1 MRDRIRNAFDKIQA
15 EPELKQRT
23 ARFLAEKI
31 LQQPARKKVP
41 PLRRVALLCTVL
53 AVFLLGAGFFHSYY
67 TVSAA
72 ISIDGASSLELEINC
87 FDRVISVT
95 GYGSSSQS
103 LADSLEVKHQNY
115 RQAVETIREFLENG
129 ELLILTVPVRTRNRA
144 MKFSRKWNRIR
155 QKKKISAARPET
167 RRKPRPPGRPDSL
180 WENTGPTWSFWNW
193 ILTSRPGMSRLLP
206 CGKSEIGSRSWAEV
220 KTGGEADTDT
230 AAAAKIPSEA
240 PASPAV
246 PQPAAVPAPRH
257 GRPFRR

>member
-31 LQQPARKKVP
+31 LQQPARKKVL

-115 RQAVETIREFLENG
+115 RQAVETILEDERIREFLEEG
-129 ELLILTVPVRTRNRA
+129 ELLILTVSGTDAEQSDEIFQEMESDTAEEEN
-144 MKFSRKWNRIR
+144 IR
-155 QKKKISAARPET
+155 CQAGNAAEAQAAREAGLSLGKYRAYLELLELDPYVT
-167 RRKPRPPGRPDSL
+167 PGDVSSL
-180 WENTGPTWSFWNW
+180 TMREIRDWIAELGGSENGRGGGYRYGR
-193 ILTSRPGMSRLLP
+193 SR
-206 CGKSEIGSRSWAEV
+206 
-220 KTGGEADTDT
+220 
-230 AAAAKIPSEA
+230 
-240 PASPAV
+240 
-246 PQPAAVPAPRH
+246 
-257 GRPFRR
+257 

>member
-115 RQAVETIREFLENG
+115 RQAVETILEDERIREFLENG
-129 ELLILTVPVRTRNRA
+129 ELLILTVSGTDA
-144 MKFSRKWNRIR
+144 EQS
-155 QKKKISAARPET
+155 
-167 RRKPRPPGRPDSL
+167 D
-180 WENTGPTWSFWNW
+180 
-193 ILTSRPGMSRLLP
+193 
-206 CGKSEIGSRSWAEV
+206 EIFQEMES
-220 KTGGEADTDT
+220 DT
-230 AAAAKIPSEA
+230 AEQENILCHAGNAA
-240 PASPAV
+240 
-246 PQPAAVPAPRH
+246 
-257 GRPFRR
+257 

>member
-53 AVFLLGAGFFHSYY
+53 AVFLLGAG
-67 TVSAA
+67 SAA

-115 RQAVETIREFLENG
+115 RQAVETILEDERIREFLEEG
-129 ELLILTVPVRTRNRA
+129 ELLILTVSGTDAEQSDEIFQEMESDTAEEEN
-144 MKFSRKWNRIR
+144 IR
-155 QKKKISAARPET
+155 CQAGNAAEAQAAREAGLSLGKYRAYLELLELDPSVT
-167 RRKPRPPGRPDSL
+167 PGDVSSL
-180 WENTGPTWSFWNW
+180 TMREIRDWIAELGGSENGRGGGYRYGR
-193 ILTSRPGMSRLLP
+193 SR
-206 CGKSEIGSRSWAEV
+206 
-220 KTGGEADTDT
+220 
-230 AAAAKIPSEA
+230 
-240 PASPAV
+240 
-246 PQPAAVPAPRH
+246 
-257 GRPFRR
+257 